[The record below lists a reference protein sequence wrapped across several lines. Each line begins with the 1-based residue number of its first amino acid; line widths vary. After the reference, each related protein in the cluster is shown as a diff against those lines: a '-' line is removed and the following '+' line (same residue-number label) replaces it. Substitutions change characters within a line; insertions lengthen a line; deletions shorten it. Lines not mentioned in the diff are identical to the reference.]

1 MIVGWATAGLLVAQ
15 ARDLPQILRAVVSED
30 AQVRE
35 AQANERVAA
44 AVLKRSESTYYP
56 TIRAS
61 VNQPLANSNEDRRS
75 FTPGVEASWRVYD
88 FGQTSAHVERDKIKT
103 EYYRFKT
110 EETAEELAY
119 SFTKDYLEALQAKM
133 SLEVAR
139 RNLARHQ
146 RIVGQ
151 TRIIM
156 EYDPGRRSEYTQ
168 AHARQIQVEESII
181 SYERTLGLALQRMV
195 RYINPPVTMAEL
207 ENPFAKLPIGEL
219 LARFPQENIDALEHP
234 TYIAQLRELRSI
246 EANVKAA
253 ERSRY
258 PAIEVQAQANKYDSS
273 VYLTMAVDVLNRK
286 TGADIDEQRFQA
298 QAAQARL
305 TQIAQSLEQRAKVAE
320 LQMRE
325 DQSRIEIAQVQA
337 KSMAQVAQD
346 YEDQFK
352 IATKSLLD
360 VVNAYSELSNV
371 EQLKVRAE
379 YDLMLAKLDYLSAAG
394 AISEWA
400 GIPKQSVHEDIIAE
414 REAETPFSLDSIVEF
429 EEGGG
434 DVIVSTVSDKK
445 SASKSASKPEFTADH
460 TPAAVFRVNDQGE
473 LLLEAASSGN

>member
-1 MIVGWATAGLLVAQ
+1 MIVGWATAGMLVAQ
-15 ARDLPQILRAVVSED
+15 ARDLPEILRAVVSED

-44 AVLKRSESTYYP
+44 AVLKRSESAYYP
-56 TIRAS
+56 TVRAS
-61 VNQPLANSNEDRRS
+61 INQPVANSNEDRRS
-75 FTPGVEASWRVYD
+75 FTPGLEASWRVYD

-119 SFTKDYLEALQAKM
+119 SFVKDYLEALQAKM
-133 SLEVAR
+133 SLDVAR

-146 RIVGQ
+146 KIVEQ
-151 TRIIM
+151 TRIIV

-168 AHARQIQVEESII
+168 AHARQIQVEESIVA
-181 SYERTLGLALQRMV
+181 YERTLGLALQRMA
-195 RYINPPVTMAEL
+195 RYVNPPVVVAEL
-207 ENPFAKLPIGEL
+207 QDPFAKLSIGEL
-219 LARFPQENIDALEHP
+219 LNRFPQENIDALEHP
-234 TYIAQLRELRSI
+234 TYVAQLRELRSI

-286 TGADIDEQRFQA
+286 TGADIDEQRYQA
-298 QAAQARL
+298 QAAKARL
-305 TQIAQSLEQRAKVAE
+305 TQIAQNLEQRAKVAE

-325 DQSRIEIAQVQA
+325 DQSRIEIAQIQA
-337 KSMAQVAQD
+337 KSMVQVAQD

-352 IATKSLLD
+352 IATKTLLD

-379 YDLMLAKLDYLSAAG
+379 HDLMVAKLDYLSAAG

-400 GIPKQSVHEDIIAE
+400 GIPKQSVHEEIAAE
-414 REAETPFSLDSIVEF
+414 RVLETPFSLESIVEF
-429 EEGGG
+429 EEGDS
-434 DVIVSTVSDKK
+434 DVVISPVPHKENNNH
-445 SASKSASKPEFTADH
+445 AEFRSQIFADQ
-460 TPAAVFRVNDQGE
+460 TFAPLFRVNDQGE
-473 LLLEAASSGN
+473 LLLETAPTGD

>member
-1 MIVGWATAGLLVAQ
+1 MTRYSGWCRAGFVVCIASFMLSVQ
-15 ARDLPQILRAVVSED
+15 ARDLPEILRAVVSDD

-35 AQANERVAA
+35 AQANERVAS
-44 AVLKRSESTYYP
+44 AVLRQSESAYYP
-56 TIRAS
+56 TVRAS
-61 VNQPLANSNEDRRS
+61 INQPIANTNGERRS
-75 FTPGVEASWRVYD
+75 FTPGVEASWRIYD
-88 FGQTSAHVERDKIKT
+88 FGQTDANVERDRIKT

-119 SFTKDYLEALQAKM
+119 NFTKDYLEALQAKM

-151 TRIIM
+151 TKIIL

-168 AHARQIQVEESII
+168 AHARQTQVEESII
-181 SYERTLGLALQRMV
+181 SYERTLGLALQRMA
-195 RYINPPVTMAEL
+195 RYINPAVTVGEL
-207 ENPFAKLPIGEL
+207 ANPFANLPIGEL
-219 LARFPQENIDALEHP
+219 LTRFPQGKEDVRVHP
-234 TYIAQLRELRSI
+234 SYIAQLRELRSI

-258 PAIEVQAQANKYDSS
+258 PALEVQAQANKYDSS

-286 TGADIDEQRFQA
+286 TGADVDEQRFQA

-305 TQIAQSLEQRAKVAE
+305 TQIAQSLEQRARVAE

-325 DQSRIEIAQVQA
+325 DQSRIEIAKVQA

-371 EQLKVRAE
+371 EQLEVRAE
-379 YDLMLAKLDYLSAAG
+379 YDLMMAKLDYLSAAG
-394 AISEWA
+394 ALGEWA
-400 GIPKQSVHEDIIAE
+400 GIPLQSVHEEINKDV
-414 REAETPFSLDSIVEF
+414 EAVDLNNMVVF
-429 EEGGG
+429 EEGGS
-434 DVIVSTVSDKK
+434 DVTISAEPAKKRTQGRGLSDE
-445 SASKSASKPEFTADH
+445 SL
-460 TPAAVFRVNDQGE
+460 PAHFLVNDKGE
-473 LLLEAASSGN
+473 LLLAPQK